1 MQAQTRALVNPQADF
16 WLLGGLSLI
25 AVFIVGAMI
34 NWDGGTMGQRVAVLA
49 YYLAL
54 IINYPHFAYSYQIFY
69 TGLPERLRSPDTTL
83 PSKIRIV
90 IAGFVVPAA
99 LIAFFLFALLRNNMF
114 IMGVGVSIMTLLGG
128 WHYARQGYGAL
139 ITNSIYRGIFYSP
152 RQKFILNL
160 NAYVIPAYAW
170 IRVNMRGG
178 GSYFYDIPYG
188 AAGISPRVVNFF
200 MVITIITS
208 LLSLA
213 VFLRLWLI
221 DRRGIPIN
229 GVTGYVCSS
238 YIWVL
243 MTGYNPLIL
252 YLAPC
257 FHSLQYL
264 PFIYKFKKGEAGAAA
279 ASGAEGVCHHRKTA
293 ISLLVFAITGAVLG
307 FFFMDALPKIM
318 DHMMIRYWTP
328 PASFSRF
335 FFLASFL
342 MFVSYHHYFIDYAF
356 WRRDNRDVQKFV
368 FRA

>member
-1 MQAQTRALVNPQADF
+1 MQAQSRALVNPQADF

-25 AVFIVGAMI
+25 LVFIVGAMI
-34 NWDGGTMGQRVAVLA
+34 DWETGTMGQRMAVLA

-54 IINYPHFAYSYQIFY
+54 VINYPHFAYSYQVFY
-69 TGLPERLRSPDTTL
+69 KGLPERLRSAETTL
-83 PSKIRIV
+83 LSKIRIV
-90 IAGFVVPAA
+90 IAGFAVPAV
-99 LIAFFLFALLRNNMF
+99 LIAYFLFALLRHNMF
-114 IMGVGVSIMTLLGG
+114 IMGAGISIMTLLGG

-170 IRVNMRGG
+170 VRVNLRGG
-178 GSYFYDIPYG
+178 SNHYYDIPYG
-188 AAGISPRVVNFF
+188 TVGFSPQVVNSFL
-200 MVITIITS
+200 VITVITS

-221 DRRGIPIN
+221 DRRGIAVN

-243 MTGYNPLIL
+243 MSGYNPLIL
-252 YLAPC
+252 NLAPC

-264 PFIYKFKKGEAGAAA
+264 PFIYKFKKGETGAADA
-279 ASGAEGVCHHRKTA
+279 APGGEAPKYKKPAV
-293 ISLLVFAITGAVLG
+293 SLLIFAITGVALG
-307 FFFMDALPKIM
+307 FFFLDALPKIM
-318 DHMMIRYWTP
+318 DHLMVRYESP
-328 PASFSRF
+328 PAGFSHY
-335 FFLASFL
+335 FFLASFT

>member
-1 MQAQTRALVNPQADF
+1 MQAQSRALVNPQADF
-16 WLLGGLSLI
+16 WLLGGLSLL
-25 AVFIVGAMI
+25 AVFIVGSMI
-34 NWDGGTMGQRVAVLA
+34 NWGTSATGPLGVRVSILA
-49 YYLAL
+49 YYLAWV
-54 IINYPHFAYSYQIFY
+54 INYPHFAYSYQIFY
-69 TGLPERLRSPDTTL
+69 KGLPERLRSAETTL

-90 IAGFVVPAA
+90 IAGFVVPV
-99 LIAFFLFALLRNNMF
+99 LLLVFFLYAMLHNNMF
-114 IMGVGVSIMTLLGG
+114 IMGVAVSIMTLLGG

-178 GSYFYDIPYG
+178 GNYYYDIPYG
-188 AAGISPRVVNFF
+188 AAGFSPRVVNFF

-229 GVTGYVCSS
+229 GLTGYVCSS

-243 MTGYNPLIL
+243 MSGYNPLIL
-252 YLAPC
+252 NLAPC

-264 PFIYKFKKGEAGAAA
+264 PFIYKFSRKARSARLIPDSGEEASNHKKAVVALLIFA
-279 ASGAEGVCHHRKTA
+279 ASGVAR
-293 ISLLVFAITGAVLG
+293 
-307 FFFMDALPKIM
+307 
-318 DHMMIRYWTP
+318 
-328 PASFSRF
+328 
-335 FFLASFL
+335 
-342 MFVSYHHYFIDYAF
+342 
-356 WRRDNRDVQKFV
+356 
-368 FRA
+368 